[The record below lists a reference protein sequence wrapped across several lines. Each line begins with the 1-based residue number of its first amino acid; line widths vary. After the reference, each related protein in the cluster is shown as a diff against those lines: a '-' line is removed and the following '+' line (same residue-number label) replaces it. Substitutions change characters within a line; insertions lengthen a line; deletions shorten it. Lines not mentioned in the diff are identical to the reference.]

1 MNNLGQ
7 TQLSDSSHTEPQ
19 FIPAHSQ
26 NMDFSLDTVDA
37 WKQSMTLLSDT
48 SAAHDSIDY
57 PQIGGPG
64 SSSVDLGAM
73 DNTPLSM
80 STPDNSSVDPSAG
93 RRRGSFGSILDHI
106 HDAGFESFDALVTAY
121 YIDDFGDGSPL
132 ANTQRLSRNRRLP
145 KVLMDLFEAAQ
156 KWTAWERRGF
166 HEEILKNSGS
176 MLTAEGCAAR
186 NSLLA
191 KLSPMFD
198 EQDGLGQA
206 YPAESLNIMKK
217 CLQDEVGDFFMLY
230 E

>member
-1 MNNLGQ
+1 
-7 TQLSDSSHTEPQ
+7 
-19 FIPAHSQ
+19 
-26 NMDFSLDTVDA
+26 MDFSLDTVDV

-48 SAAHDSIDY
+48 SAVHDGINY
-57 PQIGGPG
+57 PQIGGP
-64 SSSVDLGAM
+64 SPSVDLGVM

-80 STPDNSSVDPSAG
+80 STPDNSSVDPSAR
-93 RRRGSFGSILDHI
+93 RRRGSFGGILDHI

-145 KVLMDLFEAAQ
+145 KVLMDLFDAAQ

-191 KLSPMFD
+191 KLSPMLD
-198 EQDGLGQA
+198 EQDELGQA

-217 CLQDEVGDFFMLY
+217 CLQDEVGDFRLCCINNKTFGKKCTTLSSMR
-230 E
+230 